1 MICNR
6 IIPKNFHKKLLL
18 EILCLNMSIA
28 EIAPI
33 VPPKKVRINKLNS
46 EILLLCL
53 VAFHLSNEKMMKVM
67 RLMIKR
73 KYNIRKSKY
82 KNEYR
87 ILIIIV

>member
-1 MICNR
+1 
-6 IIPKNFHKKLLL
+6 
-18 EILCLNMSIA
+18 MSIA

>member
-1 MICNR
+1 M
-6 IIPKNFHKKLLL
+6 
-18 EILCLNMSIA
+18 A
-28 EIAPI
+28 EIAPT

-73 KYNIRKSKY
+73 KYNISQ
-82 KNEYR
+82 
-87 ILIIIV
+87 I

>member
-1 MICNR
+1 M
-6 IIPKNFHKKLLL
+6 
-18 EILCLNMSIA
+18 A
-28 EIAPI
+28 EIAPA

-73 KYNIRKSKY
+73 KYNISQ
-82 KNEYR
+82 
-87 ILIIIV
+87 I